1 MEKINFD
8 SYDYQRSMLFC
19 WPPWTGKTYKA
30 KELLKRYKN
39 ESLHEDLITY
49 TVNDAEFKQF
59 VKSNM
64 MIMRKHEDYATP
76 ITMYPLEMMLR
87 CWILLYDDIG
97 VSDVSD
103 AYIRDLTFVIDSRM
117 NKAMPTIYTTN
128 LTKKELQEKL
138 DERIVSRML
147 FNTDV
152 VAFSWED
159 KRLATTN
166 YFTA

>member
-1 MEKINFD
+1 MDKIDFD
-8 SYDYQRSMLFC
+8 SYQFERSMLFC

-30 KELLKRYKN
+30 KELLKRYTN
-39 ESLHEDLITY
+39 DSLHEDLITY

-87 CWILLYDDIG
+87 CWLLLYDDIG

-128 LTKKELQEKL
+128 LSKKELQEKL

-147 FNTDV
+147 YNTDV
-152 VAFSWED
+152 VMFSWAD

-166 YFTA
+166 YFTY